1 MILFYKKKISM
12 HGIVLIKQC
21 YDGYPRGDKI

>member
-1 MILFYKKKISM
+1 MILFYKKKNM